1 MVQKVSC
8 HVPAAARIR
17 LANAENRWRRVL
29 GLMLEAGLGDP
40 VFGIAL
46 SGAITIARHH
56 TLKWLRVSRVVHQLG
71 PVASAREP
79 RYYADRMQEHSAV
92 VEKLHGKRVLVVG
105 DVMLD
110 EYLRGDVA
118 RVSPDSPVPVLE
130 VKSQELRL
138 GGAGNTAANVVALGG
153 TAMLVGLIGRDE
165 AARHVTAQTTKLRIA
180 AMLSGDAT
188 RPTTKKTRLLA
199 QGQAIVRLDQEK
211 RHSADAGACT
221 AMRDSIDKAFA
232 AIGVDVVVISDYNK
246 GTITAEIAQYVI
258 AAARGKGVPIVVD
271 SKRRDLAIFRGATL
285 LMLELGALDRA
296 VPAGLSD
303 YTVAEVAAAA
313 VALAIVTDGAALV
326 VRRGSDGWS
335 LFASGATPVHGNA
348 TTKEVFEGT
357 GACDTQVATLAL
369 ALAAGSEL
377 SAALHVAQRAA
388 VVSTRGA
395 VTVTAAALLAALSA
409 ESAAP

>member
-1 MVQKVSC
+1 
-8 HVPAAARIR
+8 
-17 LANAENRWRRVL
+17 
-29 GLMLEAGLGDP
+29 
-40 VFGIAL
+40 
-46 SGAITIARHH
+46 
-56 TLKWLRVSRVVHQLG
+56 
-71 PVASAREP
+71 
-79 RYYADRMQEHSAV
+79 MQDYIAV
-92 VEKLHGKRVLVVG
+92 VEKLRGKRVLVVG

-110 EYLRGDVA
+110 EYLRGEVA
-118 RVSPDSPVPVLE
+118 RVSPEAPVPVLE

-211 RHSADAGACT
+211 RHPADAGACV

-232 AIGVDVVVISDYNK
+232 AIGVDVVVISDYGK

-258 AAARGKGVPIVVD
+258 AAARDKGVPIIVD

-285 LMLELGALDRA
+285 LMLELAALDRA
-296 VPAGLSD
+296 VPAGLPNHA
-303 YTVAEVAAAA
+303 VAELAKAATM
-313 VALAIVTDGAALV
+313 LATITDGAALV

-335 LFASGATPVHGNA
+335 LLVPGAEPVHGDA

-369 ALAAGSEL
+369 ALAAGNEL
-377 SAALHVAQRAA
+377 ASALHVAQRAA
-388 VVSTRGA
+388 VASTRGA
-395 VTVTAAALLAALSA
+395 VMVSAAALLAALAA